1 MKTLFTNFVFY
12 VLFINFVE
20 GLFPSIIG
28 AGLSTLKGLLLG
40 ATLQTRGFIGSGD
53 SVYYRDGIYTNR
65 RSLDTEYDHL
75 YRRHYGQGRNNR
87 RRSYYQ
93 RKRYGRSVQDVQ
105 SQDLQ
110 FHEKRR
116 IFDDLILKA
125 NVQDLDDCAK
135 KFICEL
141 NAKDETILD
150 DFELSMKSAFGVD
163 KRGNLDVKSIS
174 ARFDFAASVGQIG
187 GDSQQCKILFRRCT
201 HSYEVSKGLYWN
213 LYNQGR
219 TLNSFTFLKGLQ

>member
-1 MKTLFTNFVFY
+1 MKPLFTYFVFY
-12 VLFINFVE
+12 VLLINFVE

-116 IFDDLILKA
+116 ISDDLILKA

-174 ARFDFAASVGQIG
+174 ARFDFAASVGQNG
-187 GDSQQCKILFRRCT
+187 GNSLCKIVFRRCT
-201 HSYEVSKGLYWN
+201 HSYKISKGLYWN